1 MKKLV
6 VGVLL
11 LALAAAVFAD
21 DALVLPKG
29 VLRTYFT
36 GAYAFFSEEWDG
48 TGEKVATTGYD
59 MLSAINLGGAIEFGV
74 IDWISAAVQWAPGWN
89 VWSATKNGSLI
100 APFGFDGANLLA
112 NGPYNIFAGA
122 KIQIVGP
129 NAPVANETIRLAAA
143 AGVKIPV
150 NAPDAAYWADQFT
163 AATGTD
169 QWVGAYNDKPLWGLG
184 ARAYFDYVLNK
195 MFYFNLYSE
204 FIYYLGTVKR
214 EALSL
219 ADWAAV
225 NPGPAPNSDVALG
238 YDLTFEAEPHFETM
252 FGNGMRLGV
261 GLPVTFSMS
270 PEIKYDGGPDPIDP
284 TGDTASYALS
294 VSPNVSLFLTK
305 FIIPTEIKVGY
316 TLPLVGKNAY
326 ATNTV
331 VVQLKTYLRF
341 YK

>member
-6 VGVLL
+6 VGMLL

-89 VWSATKNGSLI
+89 VWSATENGSPI
-100 APFGFDGANLLA
+100 PPAGFDGANLLA
-112 NGPYNIFAGA
+112 NGPYNVFAGA
-122 KIQIVGP
+122 KIQIIGP
-129 NAPVANETIRLAAA
+129 SAPVANETIRLAAA

-150 NAPDAAYWADQFT
+150 NAPDAAYWADQFA

-169 QWVGAYNDKPLWGLG
+169 QWVGAYTDKPLWGLG

-214 EALSL
+214 NELSL
-219 ADWAAV
+219 EDYTTV
-225 NPGPAPNSDVALG
+225 LFVPALQSDVTLG
-238 YDLTFEAEPHFETM
+238 YDLTLEAEPHFEMM

-270 PEIKYDGGPDPIDP
+270 PEIKYDDVAQA
-284 TGDTASYALS
+284 DTDSYLLS
-294 VSPNVSLFLTK
+294 VAPNVSLFLTK

>member
-1 MKKLV
+1 MKRIV

-29 VLRTYFT
+29 VLRTYLT
-36 GAYAFFSEEWDG
+36 GAYAFASEEWK
-48 TGEKVATTGYD
+48 TGDKVDIAGFDTLG
-59 MLSAINLGGAIEFGV
+59 AFNLGGAVEFGV
-74 IDWISAAVQWAPGWN
+74 IDWISAALQWAPGWSI
-89 VWSATKNGSLI
+89 WSATENGTP
-100 APFGFDGANLLA
+100 PFDKLQV
-112 NGPYNIFAGA
+112 NGPYNVFAGA
-122 KIQIVGP
+122 KIQVIGP
-129 NAPVANETIRLAAA
+129 NAPVANEMIRLAAA

-150 NAPDAAYWADQFT
+150 ETADAAYWQEQYLAGPGGG
-163 AATGTD
+163 GTE
-169 QWVGAYNDKPLWGLG
+169 WVSSYNDKPLWGLG

-214 EALSL
+214 NEVSV
-219 ADWAAV
+219 ADWGAV
-225 NPGPAPNSDVALG
+225 FGGATNSDVSFG
-238 YDLTFEAEPHFETM
+238 YDLTVEAEPHFETM

-261 GLPVTFSMS
+261 GLPVTYSMS
-270 PEIKYDGGPDPIDP
+270 PEIKRDDVAVS
-284 TGDTASYALS
+284 DTDSYLLT

>member
-36 GAYAFFSEEWDG
+36 GAYAFFDQEWDS
-48 TGEKVATTGYD
+48 TGEKVDVAGFD
-59 MLSAINLGGAIEFGV
+59 SLSLINVGGAVEFGV

-89 VWSATKNGSLI
+89 VWSTTENGT
-100 APFGFDGANLLA
+100 PPYDRLLA
-112 NGPYNIFAGA
+112 NGSFDIFAGA
-122 KIQIVGP
+122 KIQVIGP
-129 NAPVANETIRLAAA
+129 KAPVASEKIRLAAA
-143 AGVKIPV
+143 PGVKIPLPP
-150 NAPDAAYWADQFT
+150 PDWEQERANQT
-163 AATGTD
+163 SGTENFI
-169 QWVGAYNDKPLWGLG
+169 AESLDKHVLGLG
-184 ARAYFDYVLNK
+184 LRAYFDYVLSK
-195 MFYFNLYSE
+195 MFYLNLYSE
-204 FIYYLGTVKR
+204 FIYYPVADKR
-214 EALSL
+214 ENVSL
-219 ADWAAV
+219 TDWTLV
-225 NPGPAPNSDVALG
+225 NVALQSNYDVEFG
-238 YDLTFEAEPHFETM
+238 YDLTLEAEPHFEMM

-261 GLPVTFSMS
+261 GVPITYTMS
-270 PEIKYDGGPDPIDP
+270 PEIVRDG
-284 TGDTASYALS
+284 TAVADTDSYLLS

-305 FIIPTEIKVGY
+305 FFIPTEIKVGY
-316 TLPLVGKNAY
+316 TLPLVGKNAN

>member
-1 MKKLV
+1 MKRIV

-29 VLRTYFT
+29 VLRTYLT
-36 GAYAFFSEEWDG
+36 GAYAFASEEWK
-48 TGEKVATTGYD
+48 TGDKVDIAGFDTLG
-59 MLSAINLGGAIEFGV
+59 AINLGGAVEFGV
-74 IDWISAAVQWAPGWN
+74 IDWISAAVQWAPGWSI
-89 VWSATKNGSLI
+89 WSATENGTP
-100 APFGFDGANLLA
+100 PFDKLQV
-112 NGPYNIFAGA
+112 NGPYNVFAGA
-122 KIQIVGP
+122 KIQVIGP
-129 NAPVANETIRLAAA
+129 NAPVANEMIRLAAA

-150 NAPDAAYWADQFT
+150 ETADAAYWQEQYLAGLGGG
-163 AATGTD
+163 GTE
-169 QWVGAYNDKPLWGLG
+169 WVSSYNDKPLWGLG

-214 EALSL
+214 NEVSV
-219 ADWAAV
+219 ADWGAV
-225 NPGPAPNSDVALG
+225 FGGATNSDVSFG
-238 YDLTFEAEPHFETM
+238 YDLTVEAEPHFEMM

-261 GLPVTFSMS
+261 GVPITYTMS
-270 PEIKYDGGPDPIDP
+270 PEIVRDG
-284 TGDTASYALS
+284 TAVADTDSYLLS

-305 FIIPTEIKVGY
+305 FFIPTEIKVGY
-316 TLPLVGKNAY
+316 TLPLVGQNTK